1 MDACNPIG
9 RVNFSRILKKIS
21 DFESDYRHVCNSI
34 EKLKKDMEVSKQIV
48 DSGFQYENELRNM
61 RTRQKEI
68 NDILNQDNQ
77 TPIVSISEE
86 EELSEFNDM
95 EYAVA

>member
-1 MDACNPIG
+1 
-9 RVNFSRILKKIS
+9 
-21 DFESDYRHVCNSI
+21 
-34 EKLKKDMEVSKQIV
+34 
-48 DSGFQYENELRNM
+48 M

-86 EELSEFNDM
+86 EELSESTDM